1 MHFDKDK
8 DDNDDDE
15 KNTERVYP
23 CPSPPGPCSLFLPKS
38 QCYAYMS
45 LLPCIALHYIPHC
58 IMTLQLLQHQSAL
71 NIDKDKDKVTEF
83 EYSAV
88 EFVSVA
94 SGMYLLLS
102 RFSF

>member
-1 MHFDKDK
+1 M
-8 DDNDDDE
+8 
-15 KNTERVYP
+15 
-23 CPSPPGPCSLFLPKS
+23 
-38 QCYAYMS
+38 A
-45 LLPCIALHYIPHC
+45 
-58 IMTLQLLQHQSAL
+58 LQLLQQQSAL

-102 RFSF
+102 